1 MTARPT
7 RAITAIMTGQSPRII
22 VVDDDVEL
30 RALLQRFLAE
40 HGFAVRA
47 VPDGTALQ
55 QQLAR
60 MPADAIVLDLMMPGE
75 DGLAICRRLRAD
87 GDLTPILMLTAK
99 GDPMDRILG
108 LEMGADDYL
117 AKPFTPRELVARLSS
132 ILRRTAGQARAA
144 PDSRMAI
151 GPFILDMGRM
161 TLLRDDS
168 AVPLSSREFAVLAA
182 LAASAGRP
190 LSRAQLI
197 ERAHGRDAEVTDR
210 AIDVQIVRLRKAL
223 GDDPADPRW
232 IKTVWG
238 VGYVL
243 TEARPC

>member
-1 MTARPT
+1 
-7 RAITAIMTGQSPRII
+7 MTGSQPRII
-22 VVDDDVEL
+22 VVDDDAEL
-30 RALLQRFLAE
+30 RALLQRFLGE
-40 HGFAVRA
+40 HGFAVRTVA
-47 VPDGTALQ
+47 DGVALR

-75 DGLAICRRLRAD
+75 DGLALCRRLRAD
-87 GDLTPILMLTAK
+87 GDPTPILMLTAK

-117 AKPFTPRELVARLSS
+117 AKPFTPRELVARLSA
-132 ILRRTAGQARAA
+132 ILRRTAGQVRAA
-144 PDSRMAI
+144 PDSRIAI
-151 GPFILDMGRM
+151 GPFVLDMGKM
-161 TLLRDDS
+161 TVTQGDDS
-168 AVPLSSREFAVLAA
+168 VALSSREFAVLAA
-182 LAASAGRP
+182 LAASPGRP

-197 ERAHGRDAEVTDR
+197 ERAHGRDAAVTDR

-243 TEARPC
+243 TEAQPC

>member
-1 MTARPT
+1 M
-7 RAITAIMTGQSPRII
+7 SNSHPRII
-22 VVDDDVEL
+22 VVDDDAEL
-30 RALLQRFLAE
+30 RILLQRFLGE
-40 HGFAVRA
+40 HGYAVRTVA
-47 VPDGTALQ
+47 DGASLV

-75 DGLAICRRLRAD
+75 DGLAVCRRLRAG
-87 GDLTPILMLTAK
+87 GDMTPILMLTAK

-117 AKPFTPRELVARLSS
+117 AKPFTPRELVARLAA
-132 ILRRTAGQARAA
+132 ILRRTAGRRRIEHGTTIAF
-144 PDSRMAI
+144 
-151 GPFILDMGRM
+151 GPFRLDIEGVSL
-161 TLLRDDS
+161 TRDGNT
-168 AVPLSSREFAVLAA
+168 VPLSSREFAILSA

-197 ERAHGRDAEVTDR
+197 DRALGRDAEVADR

-223 GDDPADPRW
+223 DDNSADPAW

-238 VGYVL
+238 IGYVL
-243 TEARPC
+243 AGVELC

>member
-1 MTARPT
+1 VTAS
-7 RAITAIMTGQSPRII
+7 SPRII
-22 VVDDDVEL
+22 VVDDDAEL
-30 RALLQRFLAE
+30 RNLLQRYLGE
-40 HGFAVRA
+40 QGFSVRT
-47 VPDGTALQ
+47 VSDGSALSN
-55 QQLAR
+55 QLAR
-60 MPADAIVLDLMMPGE
+60 SPADAIVLDLMMPGE
-75 DGLAICRRLRAD
+75 DGLAVCRRLRAA
-87 GDLTPILMLTAK
+87 GDATPILMLTAK

-117 AKPFTPRELVARLSS
+117 AKPFTPRELVARLSA
-132 ILRRTAGQARAA
+132 ILRRTAGQTRLDHDARIAF
-144 PDSRMAI
+144 
-151 GPFILDMGRM
+151 GPFVLNLATIAL
-161 TLLRDDS
+161 TRDGAS
-168 AVPLSSREFAVLAA
+168 VPLSSREFAVLAA

-197 ERAHGRDAEVTDR
+197 DRALGRDAEVTDR

-223 GDDPADPRW
+223 GDDPTDPAW